1 MSYAL
6 VVGLDNQDRAWIEST
21 LLRGGLDV
29 AAASEA
35 DVLATGDL
43 LPPRLVVV
51 DDSAGREARL
61 ASLRHLQGHPALK
74 GVPVIVL
81 AYEGDVESFT
91 EAITKGVAAYVV
103 KPASS
108 DELVATALRLSGWAG
123 VTDRT
128 ERRRRIRR
136 PLIMKVEAVHKTSK
150 AHAMGQFVD
159 VSGSGCRLEVPI
171 PLQQGDLLRVILH
184 SQDASTHVALGVEV
198 RWARPGA
205 NGVTVAGCRFTGTT
219 ALLAGKMLGF
229 VSSGLT

>member
-1 MSYAL
+1 LSYAL
-6 VVGLDNQDRAWIEST
+6 VVGPENQDRTWIEST
-21 LLRGGLDV
+21 LLRGGLQV

-35 DVLATGDL
+35 DVLAASDL
-43 LPPRLVVV
+43 LPPRLVVL
-51 DDSAGREARL
+51 DDASHRETRG
-61 ASLRHLQGHPALK
+61 ASLRRLQGHPALK
-74 GVPVIVL
+74 GVPIVVL

-91 EAITKGVAAYVV
+91 EAITKGVAAYLV
-103 KPASS
+103 KPTSPG
-108 DELVATALRLSGWAG
+108 ELTETALRLAGWAA

-136 PLIMKVEAVHKTSK
+136 PLIMKVEVVHKLTK

-159 VSGSGCRLEVPI
+159 VSGSGCRLEAPM
-171 PLQQGDLLRVILH
+171 PLQPGDLLRVILH

-198 RWARPGA
+198 RWTKAA
-205 NGVTVAGCRFTGTT
+205 NDGTTVAGCRFTGTT